1 VALKS
6 PGHPLSP
13 GKPGLFYFGLLPGK
27 KNDFLVPVLL
37 NFERQANHERAA
49 LQCTAA
55 LAARAIYG
63 VHDGR

>member
-6 PGHPLSP
+6 PGQPLSP
-13 GKPGLFYFGLLPGK
+13 GKPGLFYFGLPPGK
-27 KNDFLVPVLL
+27 KNDFLVPALL
-37 NFERQANHERAA
+37 DFERQASQERAA

-63 VHDGR
+63 AHDGR